1 LFVDEVNIVS
11 TALVV
16 EDSQTDMQIITG
28 CLRQG
33 GMNVVTASSGEEAL
47 AKIVSHKPDII
58 ILDVILPGCS
68 GFEICRELKDAAA
81 TSKIPIV
88 ICSTKRGEM
97 DKFWGMRQGAD
108 AYLAKPIDQ
117 DEFVRTVKQL
127 IK

>member
-1 LFVDEVNIVS
+1 MS

-16 EDSQTDMQIITG
+16 EDSQTDMQILTG
-28 CLRQG
+28 CLQQG
-33 GMNVVTASSGEEAL
+33 GLNVVKASSGEEAL

-68 GFEICRELKDAAA
+68 GFEVCRELKDAAA
-81 TSKIPIV
+81 TSNIPIV